1 MTYNNKSPH
10 ILNTSS
16 NLLGICFIVLTAL
29 RVQNLRQAS
38 IIDEITIFSTILFYA
53 ICIFSFLSISW
64 SSTFSDYYERVADLF
79 FLLGLISMFLLIMI
93 ISFNVI

>member
-1 MTYNNKSPH
+1 MPNNKSSH

-29 RVQNLRQAS
+29 RVQDLRQAS
-38 IIDEITIFSTILFYA
+38 VIDEITTFSTILFMTS
-53 ICIFSFLSISW
+53 CVFSFLSLRTT
-64 SSTFSDYYERVADLF
+64 SSRGIYYERVADVF
-79 FLLGLISMFLLIMI
+79 FLIGLISMFLLIMI

>member
-38 IIDEITIFSTILFYA
+38 IIDEITTFSTILFMA
-53 ICIFSFLSISW
+53 SCIFSFLSIRS
-64 SSTFSDYYERVADLF
+64 SSTRSDYYERVADLF